1 MFLSGMLLSSVP
13 VSRNLIEIAP
23 ATLYASGQRSKTLSE
38 DLTQNLPQ
46 ASFEERVLTALSAIR
61 AELSA
66 VHTEQSVIRTE
77 QSAMRAEL
85 STIRN
90 DVAAL
95 GDRLTALED
104 KVDRRLQETRPLWEG
119 IQEQIRKLDTK
130 FDIVIRE
137 LYEIRY
143 DHVILGK
150 RVDELEKTISR

>member
-1 MFLSGMLLSSVP
+1 M
-13 VSRNLIEIAP
+13 
-23 ATLYASGQRSKTLSE
+23 
-38 DLTQNLPQ
+38 
-46 ASFEERVLTALSAIR
+46 
-61 AELSA
+61 
-66 VHTEQSVIRTE
+66 RTE
-77 QSAMRAEL
+77 M

-104 KVDRRLQETRPLWEG
+104 KVDRRLQETRPIWEG
-119 IQEQIRKLDTK
+119 VQEQIRKLDTK

-150 RVDELEKTISR
+150 RVDELEKSISR

>member
-1 MFLSGMLLSSVP
+1 M
-13 VSRNLIEIAP
+13 
-23 ATLYASGQRSKTLSE
+23 SE

-46 ASFEERVLTALSAIR
+46 ASFEERVLSTLSAIQS
-61 AELSA
+61 ELSA
-66 VHTEQSVIRTE
+66 IQAEQTAIR
-77 QSAMRAEL
+77 A
-85 STIRN
+85 

-104 KVDRRLQETRPLWEG
+104 KVDRRLQETRPIWEG
-119 IQEQIRKLDTK
+119 VQEQIRKLDTK

>member
-1 MFLSGMLLSSVP
+1 M
-13 VSRNLIEIAP
+13 
-23 ATLYASGQRSKTLSE
+23 SE

-46 ASFEERVLTALSAIR
+46 ASFEERVLGALSAIR

-66 VHTEQSVIRTE
+66 VHTEQSAIRTE
-77 QSAMRAEL
+77 M

-90 DVAAL
+90 NVAAL
-95 GDRLTALED
+95 GERLTVIEE
-104 KVDRRLQETRPLWEG
+104 KVDRRLQETRPMWEG
-119 IQEQIRKLDTK
+119 VQEQIRKLDTK

-143 DHVILGK
+143 DHVIPGK